1 MQVAL
6 HLYSHISSFVLKI
19 RSNRATFI
27 ALIVLAW
34 DVVLLIPLIGRFM
47 LQKPELGRYYGIADE
62 WYVPFFRI
70 MFEYLVMATDPL
82 TGMYVLRCWIN
93 YHDERI
99 FLECV
104 FVSRN
109 KISFC
114 MSAIYSSC
122 DIIVCIFMRVICRD
136 IRHVHKMQNKTRA
149 RNFVES
155 ESESRQRSL
164 ARAVACH
171 CYGSIT

>member
-6 HLYSHISSFVLKI
+6 HLYPHISSFVLKI

-62 WYVPFFRI
+62 W
-70 MFEYLVMATDPL
+70 
-82 TGMYVLRCWIN
+82 CWIN

-114 MSAIYSSC
+114 MNIK
-122 DIIVCIFMRVICRD
+122 
-136 IRHVHKMQNKTRA
+136 HVHKMQNKTRA
-149 RNFVES
+149 RNVVER
-155 ESESRQRSL
+155 ESESREQRSLQCHSL
-164 ARAVACH
+164 ARAVACD
-171 CYGSIT
+171 CCGSIT